1 MKQFALGML
10 AAIVLLTICGFVYLR
25 FGFAEVR
32 GDVHPSGFES
42 YPMRAAVHAA
52 VRRNAAQISNPVQ
65 PTDENLIAGGK
76 QYLGECAGC
85 HGTPGKADKFPG
97 SLNPDAPQF
106 PTGGRSTRRRQVFWV
121 AKHGIR
127 RTGMFANGM
136 WDSDE
141 ELWRFA
147 AYIKRMK
154 QPASACAR
162 RVSEESENRPSLAS
176 KGGTRTRGT
185 SRG

>member
-42 YPMRAAVHAA
+42 YLMRAAVHAA

-85 HGTPGKADKFPG
+85 HGTPGKANKFPG

-106 PTGGRSTRRRQVFWV
+106 PTEGTEYTEAQVFWV

-141 ELWRFA
+141 ELWRIA
-147 AYIKRMK
+147 AYIKRMNNLPQHVQDELAK
-154 QPASACAR
+154 KAKTGPA
-162 RVSEESENRPSLAS
+162 
-176 KGGTRTRGT
+176 
-185 SRG
+185 